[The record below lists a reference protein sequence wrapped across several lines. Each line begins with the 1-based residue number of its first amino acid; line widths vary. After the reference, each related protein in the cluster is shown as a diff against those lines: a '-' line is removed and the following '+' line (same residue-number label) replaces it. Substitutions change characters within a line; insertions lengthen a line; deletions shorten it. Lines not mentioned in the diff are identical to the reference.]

1 MKKRIAAF
9 LLVLCLAGT
18 ACFAAAEQA
27 GITGPVQ
34 WKGYELAVD
43 SVRTGSGKEL
53 DDLSMRG
60 SKYMEENS
68 PNLTDITETLLE
80 IRLLGGEDGVKLE
93 DVLDAENK
101 SLFVLTDAAGQEIP
115 LFCFSWWGVGFDP
128 ATGFGSYDPQEGFL
142 LYYDLPD
149 GVSAEDLTLS
159 VREE

>member
-68 PNLTDITETLLE
+68 PISP
-80 IRLLGGEDGVKLE
+80 ISRKRCWRS
-93 DVLDAENK
+93 ACW
-101 SLFVLTDAAGQEIP
+101 AGRT
-115 LFCFSWWGVGFDP
+115 
-128 ATGFGSYDPQEGFL
+128 A
-142 LYYDLPD
+142 
-149 GVSAEDLTLS
+149 
-159 VREE
+159 